1 MEDDTRKS
9 KPLTTIH
16 AADEGDRKMPRDR
29 VLNAFSHGRTRGINV
44 VAKKPVGAD
53 GVSAADAGT
62 TIPLPH
68 SLSAIATARDMGA
81 RLLARARKEAEDRIS
96 TFVNDP
102 ASRFQ
107 GVGGTTAALSKDC
120 TRASLLAHEQYRIVV
135 RGCGQVPVKLPK
147 RKRVIVEMVA
157 MDGRSRL
164 VCRGITC
171 DGEMVLP
178 KRTVQVRLELI
189 DLTASVEVTVGSR
202 PNGTRKKY
210 GPKRWIIRRT
220 ERPIEGRF
228 RRPKPRT

>member
-1 MEDDTRKS
+1 MDDDTRKL
-9 KPLTTIH
+9 KPLITIH
-16 AADEGDRKMPRDR
+16 AADGGDRKVSSDSVR
-29 VLNAFSHGRTRGINV
+29 NAFNRGRTQGIVV

-53 GVSAADAGT
+53 CAPPPNTSIAIERPPAT
-62 TIPLPH
+62 
-68 SLSAIATARDMGA
+68 SSIATARDMGA
-81 RLLARARKEAEDRIS
+81 RLLARARKEAEDKIS

-107 GVGGTTAALSKDC
+107 GVVGTTATLSKAC
-120 TRASLLAHEQYRIVV
+120 TRASLLAREQYRIVV

-147 RKRVIVEMVA
+147 RKRVIVEMMA
-157 MDGRSRL
+157 LDGRSRL
-164 VCRGITC
+164 ACRGITC